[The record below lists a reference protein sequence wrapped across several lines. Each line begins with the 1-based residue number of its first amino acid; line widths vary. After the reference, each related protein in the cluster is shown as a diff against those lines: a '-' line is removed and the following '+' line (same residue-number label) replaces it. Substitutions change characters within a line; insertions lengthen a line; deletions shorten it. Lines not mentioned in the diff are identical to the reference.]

1 MNKKDRAKAVEKIIR
16 QAWSSLESHLKF
28 THTKTSEGY
37 HFHRKCIK
45 EYIEIIT
52 EASEL
57 F

>member
-16 QAWSSLESHLKF
+16 QAWSSLESHLRF
-28 THTKTSEGY
+28 THIKTSEGTT
-37 HFHRKCIK
+37 FHRKCIK

-52 EASEL
+52 EASKL

>member
-28 THTKTSEGY
+28 THIKTSEGTT
-37 HFHRKCIK
+37 FHRKCIK

-52 EASEL
+52 EASKL